1 MIPYLSFGDRI
12 KFIGI
17 YSVVQILKGNF
28 ISTAALKL
36 EVKKKKISQSLDGV
50 HLVIL
55 ENVNDL
61 QEIY

>member
-1 MIPYLSFGDRI
+1 MIPYLSFGGRI
-12 KFIGI
+12 KFYGI
-17 YSVVQILKGNF
+17 SVVQILKGNF

-55 ENVNDL
+55 ESVNDL
-61 QEIY
+61 QEMY